1 MIDLLLLGTG
11 GMQPL
16 PYRWLS
22 SLLLRCE
29 GELVLFDCGEG
40 TQIPWKR
47 FGWGFRRL
55 SAICLSHVHADHV
68 AGLPGL
74 FHTVAIAG
82 RSEPIDVHGPV
93 GVAAVVAGLRV
104 IAPWLPYEI
113 RVHEWVGGDRF
124 DLPAGMVGSVVE
136 GRHGV
141 PSLAY
146 RVDLARA
153 RRFDPAK
160 AAQHGIP
167 QVVWGALQRGED
179 VTWAGGT
186 ATPDDV
192 LGPPRRGL
200 RMGFLTDTTYLP
212 NFADHFRD
220 VDLLVSEGTYGDP
233 EDAEKAKG
241 HNHMT
246 FAQAATIARD
256 AGARRLWLTHF
267 SARMDDPAEYL
278 PHATAIFPATEVGF
292 SGLTTRLD
300 FDDGETTLGLGHAGP
315 SAPRSG

>member
-16 PYRWLS
+16 PDRWLS
-22 SLLLRCE
+22 SLLLRCD

-74 FHTVAIAG
+74 FHTLATSG
-82 RSEPIDVHGPV
+82 RTAPVDIHGPA

-104 IAPWLPYEI
+104 IAPWLPYEV
-113 RVHEWVGGDRF
+113 RVHEWGGGAQF
-124 DLPAGMVGSVVE
+124 DLPAGLVGSVIE
-136 GRHGV
+136 GQHGV
-141 PSLAY
+141 TSLAY
-146 RVDLARA
+146 RLDLARA
-153 RRFDPAK
+153 RRFDPAR
-160 AAQHGIP
+160 AEASGIP
-167 QVVWGALQRGED
+167 RSAWTTLQRGED
-179 VTWAGGT
+179 AAWEGGT

-200 RMGFLTDTTYLP
+200 AMGYLTDTTYLP
-212 NFADHFRD
+212 TFADHFRG

-233 EDAEKAKG
+233 GDAEKAKD

-246 FAQAATIARD
+246 FTEAATIARD

-267 SARMDDPAEYL
+267 SARMDNPARYL
-278 PHATAIFPATEVGF
+278 SHATAVFPATEVGY

-300 FDDGETTLGLGHAGP
+300 FDAEAT
-315 SAPRSG
+315 

>member
-16 PYRWLS
+16 PDRWLS
-22 SLLLRCE
+22 SLLLRCD

-74 FHTVAIAG
+74 FHTLATSG
-82 RSEPIDVHGPV
+82 RTEPVDIHGPA
-93 GVAAVVAGLRV
+93 GIAAVVTGLRV
-104 IAPWLPYEI
+104 IAPRLPYEI
-113 RVHEWVGGDRF
+113 RVREWAGGDRF
-124 DLPAGMVGSVVE
+124 DLPAGLVGSVIE
-136 GRHGV
+136 GQHGV
-141 PSLAY
+141 TSLAF

-153 RRFDPAK
+153 RRFDPIRAT
-160 AAQHGIP
+160 ARGIP
-167 QVVWGALQRGED
+167 RAAWTRLQRGED
-179 VTWAGGT
+179 AAWEGGS
-186 ATPDDV
+186 ATPEEV

-200 RMGFLTDTTYLP
+200 AMGYLTDTVSLP
-212 NFADHFRD
+212 TFAGHFRG

-233 EDAEKAKG
+233 ADAGKAKG

-246 FAQAATIARD
+246 FGEAATIARD

-267 SARMDDPAEYL
+267 SARMTDPALYL
-278 PHATAIFPATEVGF
+278 PHATAVFPATEVGH

-300 FDDGETTLGLGHAGP
+300 FDDEGVEREDAGVM
-315 SAPRSG
+315 APPP